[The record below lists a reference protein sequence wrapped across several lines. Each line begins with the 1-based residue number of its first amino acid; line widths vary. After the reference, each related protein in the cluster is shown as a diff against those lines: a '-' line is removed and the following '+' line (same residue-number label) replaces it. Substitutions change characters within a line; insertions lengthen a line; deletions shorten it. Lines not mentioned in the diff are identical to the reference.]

1 MLIYSKILCKK
12 SQTIVYYIYIS
23 IKLRENMI
31 EKPIIYSVKHR
42 TESEMKEFIM
52 KLKKH
57 RLLVQAKKNNPRTP
71 GQRHQKK
78 IKKDFLA
85 QTSNLI
91 KNLAFNL
98 KWCAGRSS
106 ITGHITAFHRQVG
119 HKRLYRPITFFNRT
133 MLGIVVFISYD
144 PNRACF
150 IQNTF
155 DFFQKKFSVSLAPSR
170 LCTGAVVVFR
180 KHSRDKAFF
189 SNYLALG
196 YRTFLKNMPHGSLFF
211 GLHLNTIA
219 QLPIAQYAR
228 SAGTFCHLLQQQSK
242 KSLIR
247 LPSGL
252 VCSVSNCAVGTLG
265 IVSNLQHRFFILGK
279 AGRARLLGKRP
290 HVRGVAMNPVDH
302 PHGGRTKPGRPS
314 VTPWGR
320 PSLGYKTKKI

>member
-1 MLIYSKILCKK
+1 M
-12 SQTIVYYIYIS
+12 IVMS
-23 IKLRENMI
+23 TLF
-31 EKPIIYSVKHR
+31 SFKHR
-42 TESEMKEFIM
+42 TEFEVKQLAIR
-52 KLKKH
+52 LKKNKL
-57 RLLVQAKKNNPRTP
+57 RLQATKNNPCTP

-78 IKKDFLA
+78 IKKNFLTK
-85 QTSNLI
+85 TSHLI

-98 KWCAGRSS
+98 KCCAGRSS
-106 ITGHITAFHRQVG
+106 LTGHITVFHRQAG
-119 HKRLYRPITFFNRT
+119 HKRLYRPITFFNRV

-155 DFFQKKFSVSLAPSR
+155 DFFKKKFSVTLAPSN
-170 LCTGAVVVFR
+170 LGAGAIVAFR
-180 KHSRDKAFF
+180 NNSKNILFF
-189 SNYLALG
+189 YRVALG

-211 GLHLNTIA
+211 GLNINSSA
-219 QLPIAQYAR
+219 RLPNAQYAR
-228 SAGTFCHLLQQQSK
+228 SAGTFCHLLQKQEL

-252 VCSVSNCAVGTLG
+252 VCSVSNLSVGTLG
-265 IVSNLQHRFFILGK
+265 IVSNVQHRFFILGK
-279 AGRARLLGKRP
+279 AGRSRLLGKRP

-320 PSLGYKTKKI
+320 PTLGYKTKKI